1 MMEKV
6 DRNGISSSAP
16 YSLLGART
24 IKLARSIIQAAL
36 PASLALLLFLPLLIT
51 AQTRQQGPW
60 WPQPQWG
67 PEDQAGAS
75 NWITET
81 KVLRAVRLVTT
92 GKMYE
97 LGHVY
102 ERGMPLYGDRTFSL
116 VIPAPFPP
124 SRGQNAPTW
133 FIDYFSGE
141 FGQLGTQFDALG
153 HTGMKMKMTDGSEK
167 EVFYNGFTRDEINS
181 PFGLRALGV
190 EKARP
195 IITRGILLD
204 IAGYK
209 DVPVLASRY
218 EVTVADVRGAL
229 ARQGMREENI
239 EPGDAILL
247 NYGWARNWGNASL
260 YNDSRIGVGQNNGSP
275 GIGVAVAR
283 WIAERKASLVG
294 ADSCCV
300 EVDPNPDP
308 KLDHPVHQELLMRH
322 GIFILEN
329 LDLRGLAADRVYE
342 FLFIFTPTPFKG
354 ASGSPG
360 RPLAIR

>member
-1 MMEKV
+1 MVHSM
-6 DRNGISSSAP
+6 R
-16 YSLLGART
+16 
-24 IKLARSIIQAAL
+24 QATLMA
-36 PASLALLLFLPLLIT
+36 LPLLVAISLPVT
-51 AQTRQQGPW
+51 AQTRERGPW
-60 WPQPQWG
+60 WPNQQWG
-67 PEDQAGAS
+67 AQDQAGAS
-75 NWITET
+75 NWITPE

-92 GKMYE
+92 GKIYE
-97 LGHVY
+97 LGHLY

-124 SRGQNAPTW
+124 SSGQNAPAW
-133 FIDYFSGE
+133 FMDYFSGE

-153 HTGMKMKMTDGSEK
+153 HSGMKLKMADGAEK
-167 EVFYNGFTRDEINS
+167 EVFYNGFTREEINS
-181 PFGLRALGV
+181 PGGLLALGV
-190 EKARP
+190 ERARP

-209 DVPVLASRY
+209 EVAALPGRY

-229 ARQGMREENI
+229 SRQGMREESV

-247 NYGWARNWGNASL
+247 NYGWARNWGNPSL

-275 GIGVAVAR
+275 GIGLTVAR
-283 WIAERKASLVG
+283 WVAERKASLVG

-308 KLDHPVHQELLMRH
+308 KLDHPVHQELLMRN
-322 GIFILEN
+322 GVFILEN
-329 LDLRGLAADRVYE
+329 LDLRMLAAERVFE
-342 FLFIFTPTPFKG
+342 FLFMFTPVPFKG

>member
-1 MMEKV
+1 MRV
-6 DRNGISSSAP
+6 
-16 YSLLGART
+16 
-24 IKLARSIIQAAL
+24 IIAATVPVTL
-36 PASLALLLFLPLLIT
+36 VLLLVLPLQIP
-51 AQTRQQGPW
+51 AQDRKAGPW

-67 PEDQAGAS
+67 PADQAGAS
-75 NWITET
+75 NLITDT

-92 GKMYE
+92 GKIYE
-97 LGHVY
+97 LGHIY

-124 SRGQNAPTW
+124 SRGENAPSW

-153 HTGMKMKMTDGSEK
+153 HTGMKMKMADGSQK
-167 EVFYNGFTRDEINS
+167 EVFYNGFTRDEINN
-181 PFGLRALGV
+181 PGGLQALGV
-190 EKARP
+190 ERARP

-209 DVPVLASRY
+209 EVPVLSSRY
-218 EVTVADVRGAL
+218 EVTIADVRGAL
-229 ARQGMREENI
+229 ARQRMREDSI

-247 NYGWARNWGNASL
+247 NYGWASNWGNPSL
-260 YNDSRIGVGQNNGSP
+260 YNDSRFGVGQNNGSP

-300 EVDPNPDP
+300 EVDPNPDTR
-308 KLDHPVHQELLMRH
+308 LDHPVHQELLMRN
-322 GIFILEN
+322 GIFMLEN
-329 LDLRGLAADRVYE
+329 LDLRGLAAERVYE
-342 FLFIFTPTPFKG
+342 FMFIFTPVPFKG

-360 RPLAIR
+360 RPVAIR